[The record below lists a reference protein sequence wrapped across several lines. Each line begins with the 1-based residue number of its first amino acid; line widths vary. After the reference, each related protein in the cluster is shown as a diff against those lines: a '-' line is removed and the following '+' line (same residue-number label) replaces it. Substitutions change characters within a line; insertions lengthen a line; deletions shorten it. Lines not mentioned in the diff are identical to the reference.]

1 MLARSRSLAIPGGVE
16 LELPLLVPSYTSK
29 GFPFSAPAAGKRGS
43 SKELSDVANVM
54 RDMAPHSP
62 KATLISAYDIH
73 FGHLHERAGVAPV
86 MGLLRDTALVF
97 IDSGGYELAPDFDS
111 TEPRIMQVAIKSGY
125 DLSSYTQVLAELGKL
140 RDCPPLCIASYDWE
154 TRGLA
159 FREQVQRARDFFDEH
174 QNHMSDVIL
183 KPWKAE
189 SSSSRRRRGSHSP
202 RLIDLSTLSRAD
214 FKQLSAFAIIGV
226 TEKELGASIWD
237 RLKAVAVLRSGLD
250 DAGVDS
256 PIHVY
261 GGLDPVLTPLY
272 FFAGAEI
279 FDGASWLRYAYWRGV
294 ATCQESYGV
303 LHPQVGVQKS
313 TATRNGLAFSHNLSY
328 LDNLACALREW
339 VLYEGQQF
347 NMFDT
352 SVEKQLEQAYRTMRA
367 GIASL
372 KGGA

>member
-202 RLIDLSTLSRAD
+202 RLIDQTKLTKR
-214 FKQLSAFAIIGV
+214 
-226 TEKELGASIWD
+226 D
-237 RLKAVAVLRSGLD
+237 RLNVGRQLATAHAGPDPLGLRVS
-250 DAGVDS
+250 
-256 PIHVY
+256 
-261 GGLDPVLTPLY
+261 
-272 FFAGAEI
+272 E
-279 FDGASWLRYAYWRGV
+279 
-294 ATCQESYGV
+294 
-303 LHPQVGVQKS
+303 
-313 TATRNGLAFSHNLSY
+313 TADHTEL
-328 LDNLACALREW
+328 
-339 VLYEGQQF
+339 
-347 NMFDT
+347 
-352 SVEKQLEQAYRTMRA
+352 
-367 GIASL
+367 
-372 KGGA
+372 